1 MRWDGIS
8 EFVYVAEYESFTRA
22 AKELG
27 ISTAQV
33 SRQISALE
41 KRLNIKLLY
50 RTTRKVSLTEEGRVF
65 YQHCRGVLYGLD
77 AAEQAVSN
85 LQSKPQGRIKLTAPV
100 TYGEQQLLPL
110 VNDFMVKYS
119 DIEVTAFLSN
129 QKVDLVEGGYDL
141 AIRIGKLS
149 DSTMMAKKLSHRTNF
164 VCAAPAYLKKHGIP
178 YSLNE
183 LNQHNCLLG
192 TRDYWHFIE
201 SAKTIEPAQTK
212 YKKETGE
219 KSNKDFDKEQN
230 TQADQEKN
238 MRVSGSVQYN
248 SGHSLVD
255 AALKG
260 LGIVQLPDYYVQ
272 KYLESGELVSLLD
285 NYREPEESI
294 WAIYPH
300 NRHLSPKI
308 RLLVDYLAERLA

>member
-8 EFVYVAEYESFTRA
+8 EFVYVAEHESFTRA

-65 YQHCRGVLYGLD
+65 YQHCRGVLDGLD

-110 VNDFMVKYS
+110 INDFMVQYS

-129 QKVDLVEGGYDL
+129 QKIDLIDGGYDL

-149 DSTMMAKKLSHRTNF
+149 DSTMMAKKLSRRTNF
-164 VCAAPAYLKKHGIP
+164 VCAAPAYLEKYGTP
-178 YSLNE
+178 SSLSD
-183 LNQHNCLLG
+183 LSQHNCLLG
-192 TRDYWHFIE
+192 TRDYWHFIDF
-201 SAKTIEPAQTK
+201 
-212 YKKETGE
+212 KETDSKKTDYG
-219 KSNKDFDKEQN
+219 KNADKE
-230 TQADQEKN
+230 KN
-238 MRVSGSVQYN
+238 LRVSGTVQYN

-272 KYLESGELVSLLD
+272 KYLASGELVSLLD

>member
-1 MRWDGIS
+1 MMRWDGIS

-33 SRQISALE
+33 SRQVSALE

-65 YQHCRGVLYGLD
+65 YQHCRGVLDGLD

-110 VNDFMVKYS
+110 INDFMVQYR

-129 QKVDLVEGGYDL
+129 QKIDLVDGGYDL

-164 VCAAPAYLKKHGIP
+164 VCAAPTYLEKHGIP
-178 YSLNE
+178 HFLSE
-183 LNQHNCLLG
+183 LSEHNCLLG

-201 SAKTIEPAQTK
+201 
-212 YKKETGE
+212 
-219 KSNKDFDKEQN
+219 NDKE
-230 TQADQEKN
+230 AGKERN
-238 MRVSGSVQYN
+238 MRVSGTVQYN

-272 KYLESGELVSLLD
+272 KHLASGALVSVLD
-285 NYREPEESI
+285 NYREPEEGI

-308 RLLVDYLAERLA
+308 RLLVDYLAERLS

>member
-1 MRWDGIS
+1 MMRWDGIS

-27 ISTAQV
+27 VSTAQV
-33 SRQISALE
+33 SRQVSALE

-65 YQHCRGVLYGLD
+65 YQHCRSVLDGLD

-85 LQSKPQGRIKLTAPV
+85 LQSRPQGRIKLTAPV

-110 VNDFMVKYS
+110 VNDFMVQYS

-129 QKVDLVEGGYDL
+129 QKIDLVDGGYDL

-149 DSTMMAKKLSHRTNF
+149 DSTMMAKKLSRRTNF
-164 VCAAPAYLKKHGIP
+164 VCAAPAYLEKYGTPHAL
-178 YSLNE
+178 SE
-183 LNQHNCLLG
+183 LSQHNCLLG

-201 SAKTIEPAQTK
+201 
-212 YKKETGE
+212 
-219 KSNKDFDKEQN
+219 NDKE
-230 TQADQEKN
+230 AGKERN
-238 MRVSGSVQYN
+238 MRVSGTVQYN

-272 KYLESGELVSLLD
+272 RHLASGALVSLLD
-285 NYREPEESI
+285 NYREPEEGI
-294 WAIYPH
+294 WAVYPH

-308 RLLVDYLAERLA
+308 RLLVDYLTERLA

>member
-8 EFVYVAEYESFTRA
+8 EFVYVADYESFTRA

-65 YQHCRGVLYGLD
+65 YQHCRGVLDGLD

-110 VNDFMVKYS
+110 VNDFMVQYR

-129 QKVDLVEGGYDL
+129 QKIDLIDGGYDL

-149 DSTMMAKKLSHRTNF
+149 DSTMMAKKLSRRTNF
-164 VCAAPAYLKKHGIP
+164 VCAAPAYLEKYGIP
-178 YSLNE
+178 HSLSD
-183 LNQHNCLLG
+183 LSQHNCLLG

-201 SAKTIEPAQTK
+201 DGKIDS
-212 YKKETGE
+212 E
-219 KSNKDFDKEQN
+219 KNADKE
-230 TQADQEKN
+230 KN
-238 MRVSGSVQYN
+238 LRVSGSVQYN

-272 KYLESGELVSLLD
+272 KFLASGELVSLLN

-308 RLLVDYLAERLA
+308 RLLVDYLAEHLV

>member
-8 EFVYVAEYESFTRA
+8 EFVYVAEHESFTRA

-65 YQHCRGVLYGLD
+65 YQHCRGVLDGLD

-110 VNDFMVKYS
+110 VNDFMVQYS

-129 QKVDLVEGGYDL
+129 QKIDLIDGGYDL

-149 DSTMMAKKLSHRTNF
+149 DSTMMAKKLSRRTNF
-164 VCAAPAYLKKHGIP
+164 VCAAPAYLEKYGTP
-178 YSLNE
+178 SSLSD
-183 LNQHNCLLG
+183 LSQHNCLLG
-192 TRDYWHFIE
+192 TRDYWHFIDF
-201 SAKTIEPAQTK
+201 
-212 YKKETGE
+212 KETDSKKTDYG
-219 KSNKDFDKEQN
+219 KNADKE
-230 TQADQEKN
+230 KN
-238 MRVSGSVQYN
+238 LRVSGTVQYN

-272 KYLESGELVSLLD
+272 KYLASGELVSLLD

-308 RLLVDYLAERLA
+308 RLLVDYLAERLAV

>member
-8 EFVYVAEYESFTRA
+8 EFVYVAEHESFTRA

-65 YQHCRGVLYGLD
+65 YQHCRGVLDGLD

-85 LQSKPQGRIKLTAPV
+85 LQAKPQGRIKLTAPV

-110 VNDFMVKYS
+110 VNDFMVQYS

-129 QKVDLVEGGYDL
+129 QKIDLIDGGYDL

-149 DSTMMAKKLSHRTNF
+149 DSTMMAKKLSRRTNF
-164 VCAAPAYLKKHGIP
+164 VCAAPAYLEKYGTPHAL
-178 YSLNE
+178 SE
-183 LNQHNCLLG
+183 LSQHNCLLG

-201 SAKTIEPAQTK
+201 NGKNA
-212 YKKETGE
+212 
-219 KSNKDFDKEQN
+219 DKE
-230 TQADQEKN
+230 KN
-238 MRVSGSVQYN
+238 LRVSGTVQYN

-272 KYLESGELVSLLD
+272 QYLASGELVSLLD

-308 RLLVDYLAERLA
+308 RLLVDYLAERLV

>member
-1 MRWDGIS
+1 MMKWDGIS

-22 AKELG
+22 AKEMA

-33 SRQISALE
+33 SRQVSALE

-50 RTTRKVSLTEEGRVF
+50 RTTRNVSLTEEGRVF
-65 YQHCRGVLYGLD
+65 YQHCRGVLDSLD

-85 LQSKPQGRIKLTAPV
+85 LNSTPQGRIKLTVPV

-110 VNDFMVKYS
+110 VNDFMMQYS

-141 AIRIGKLS
+141 AVRIGKLS
-149 DSTMMAKKLSHRTNF
+149 NSTLMAKKLSKRTNF
-164 VCAAPAYLKKHGIP
+164 VCASPTYVEKYGIP
-178 YSLNE
+178 HSLTE
-183 LNQHNCLLG
+183 LSKHNCLLG
-192 TRDYWHFIE
+192 TPDYWHFKE
-201 SAKTIEPAQTK
+201 ATK
-212 YKKETGE
+212 ERNIRVTG
-219 KSNKDFDKEQN
+219 KV
-230 TQADQEKN
+230 
-238 MRVSGSVQYN
+238 RYN
-248 SGHSLVD
+248 SGYSLLD

-272 KYLESGELVSLLD
+272 KHLEAGELVTLLD
-285 NYREPEESI
+285 NYREPEEGI
-294 WAIYPH
+294 WAVYPQ

-308 RLLVDYLAERLA
+308 RLLVDYLAESLP

>member
-33 SRQISALE
+33 SRQVNALE

-65 YQHCRGVLYGLD
+65 YQHCRGVLDGLD
-77 AAEQAVSN
+77 AAEQAVSRF
-85 LQSKPQGRIKLTAPV
+85 QSTPQGRIKLTAPM

-110 VNDFMVKYS
+110 INDFMVQYS

-129 QKVDLVEGGYDL
+129 QTVDLIDGGYDL
-141 AIRIGKLS
+141 AIRIGKLN

-164 VCAAPAYLKKHGIP
+164 VCAAPSYLDKYGVPHTLDDL
-178 YSLNE
+178 SH
-183 LNQHNCLLG
+183 HNCLLG
-192 TRDYWHFIE
+192 TRDYWYFRDTKQTDTDQ
-201 SAKTIEPAQTK
+201 KTNHSIVK
-212 YKKETGE
+212 
-219 KSNKDFDKEQN
+219 
-230 TQADQEKN
+230 EKN
-238 MRVSGSVQYN
+238 LRVSGSIQYN
-248 SGHSLVD
+248 NGHSLVD

-260 LGIVQLPDYYVQ
+260 LGVVQLPDYYVQ
-272 KYLESGELVSLLD
+272 KYLASGELTSLLD
-285 NYREPEESI
+285 DYREPEESI

-308 RLLVDYLAERLA
+308 RLLVDYLAEHLA

>member
-1 MRWDGIS
+1 MRWDGVS

-65 YQHCRGVLYGLD
+65 YQHCRSVLDGLD

-85 LQSKPQGRIKLTAPV
+85 LQSKPQGMIKLTAPV

-110 VNDFMVKYS
+110 VNDFMMQYS

-129 QKVDLVEGGYDL
+129 QKIDLIDGGYDL

-149 DSTMMAKKLSHRTNF
+149 DSTMIAKKLSHRTNF
-164 VCAAPAYLKKHGIP
+164 VCAAPSYLDKYGIP
-178 YSLNE
+178 HALSE

-192 TRDYWHFIE
+192 TRNYWHFIDTNP
-201 SAKTIEPAQTK
+201 SASA
-212 YKKETGE
+212 Y
-219 KSNKDFDKEQN
+219 SDKERN
-230 TQADQEKN
+230 L
-238 MRVSGSVQYN
+238 RVSGSIQYN

-272 KYLESGELVSLLD
+272 KYLESGDLISLLD

-300 NRHLSPKI
+300 NRQLSPKI
-308 RLLVDYLAERLA
+308 RLLVDYLAEHLA

>member
-22 AKELG
+22 AKEMG

-50 RTTRKVSLTEEGRVF
+50 RTTRKVSLSEEGRVF
-65 YQHCRGVLYGLD
+65 YQHCRDVLDGLD

-100 TYGEQQLLPL
+100 TYGEQQLVPL
-110 VNDFMVKYS
+110 MNDFMVQHR

-129 QKVDLVEGGYDL
+129 QKLDLVEGSYDL
-141 AIRIGKLS
+141 AIRIGKLN
-149 DSTMMAKKLSHRTNF
+149 DSTMMAKKLSRRTNF
-164 VCAAPAYLKKHGIP
+164 VCAAPAYLAQYGIP
-178 YSLNE
+178 KTLGD
-183 LNQHNCLLG
+183 LGQHNCLLG
-192 TRDYWHFIE
+192 TRDYWHFVD
-201 SAKTIEPAQTK
+201 SG
-212 YKKETGE
+212 KER
-219 KSNKDFDKEQN
+219 NLQ
-230 TQADQEKN
+230 
-238 MRVSGSVQYN
+238 VSGTVQYN
-248 SGHSLVD
+248 SGHGLVD

-272 KYLESGELVSLLD
+272 RHLKSGELVSLLD
-285 NYREPEESI
+285 SYREPEESI
-294 WAIYPH
+294 WAVYPH

-308 RLLVDYLAERLA
+308 RLLVDYLAARLS

>member
-1 MRWDGIS
+1 MMRWDGIS

-27 ISTAQV
+27 VSTAQV

-50 RTTRKVSLTEEGRVF
+50 RTTRKVALSEEGRVF
-65 YQHCRGVLYGLD
+65 YQHCRSVLDGLD

-110 VNDFMVKYS
+110 INDFMVQYR
-119 DIEVTAFLSN
+119 DVEVTAFLSN
-129 QKVDLVEGGYDL
+129 QKIDLVEGGYDL

-149 DSTMMAKKLSHRTNF
+149 DSTMMAKKLSRRTNF
-164 VCAAPAYLKKHGIP
+164 VCAAPAYLDKFGIP
-178 YSLNE
+178 HTLDE
-183 LNQHNCLLG
+183 LSQHNCLLG
-192 TRDYWHFIE
+192 TRDYWHFIDTDKGTNE
-201 SAKTIEPAQTK
+201 KVN
-212 YKKETGE
+212 KER
-219 KSNKDFDKEQN
+219 NL
-230 TQADQEKN
+230 
-238 MRVSGSVQYN
+238 RVAGTVQYN

-272 KYLESGELVSLLD
+272 KHLASGALVSFLD
-285 NYREPEESI
+285 EYREPDEGI
-294 WAIYPH
+294 WAVYPH

-308 RLLVDYLAERLA
+308 RLLVDYLATRLS

>member
-1 MRWDGIS
+1 MMRWDGIS

-33 SRQISALE
+33 SRQVSALE

-65 YQHCRGVLYGLD
+65 YQHCRGVLDGLD

-110 VNDFMVKYS
+110 VNNFMVMYS

-129 QKVDLVEGGYDL
+129 QKIDLVDGGYDL

-164 VCAAPAYLKKHGIP
+164 VWAAPTYLEKHGIP
-178 YSLNE
+178 HFLSE
-183 LNQHNCLLG
+183 LSEHNCLLG

-201 SAKTIEPAQTK
+201 
-212 YKKETGE
+212 
-219 KSNKDFDKEQN
+219 NDKE
-230 TQADQEKN
+230 AGKERN
-238 MRVSGSVQYN
+238 MRVSGTVQYN

-272 KYLESGELVSLLD
+272 KHLASGALVSVLD
-285 NYREPEESI
+285 NYREPEEGI

-308 RLLVDYLAERLA
+308 RLLVDYLAERLS

>member
-41 KRLNIKLLY
+41 QRLNIKLLY

-65 YQHCRGVLYGLD
+65 YQHCRGVLDGLG

-85 LQSKPQGRIKLTAPV
+85 LQAKPQGRIKLTAPV

-110 VNDFMVKYS
+110 INDFMVQYRE
-119 DIEVTAFLSN
+119 IEVTAFLSN
-129 QKVDLVEGGYDL
+129 QKLDLVEGGYDL

-149 DSTMMAKKLSHRTNF
+149 DSTMMAKKLSRRTNF
-164 VCAAPAYLKKHGIP
+164 VCAAPAYLKKYGIP
-178 YSLNE
+178 HSLSD
-183 LNQHNCLLG
+183 LKQHNCLLG

-201 SAKTIEPAQTK
+201 DS
-212 YKKETGE
+212 
-219 KSNKDFDKEQN
+219 SNVD
-230 TQADQEKN
+230 TEKN
-238 MRVSGSVQYN
+238 LRVSGSVQYN

-272 KYLESGELVSLLD
+272 KHLASGALVSVLD
-285 NYREPEESI
+285 NYREPEEGI

-308 RLLVDYLAERLA
+308 RLLVDYLTERLK

>member
-50 RTTRKVSLTEEGRVF
+50 RTTRKVTLTEEGRVF
-65 YQHCRGVLYGLD
+65 YQHCRSVLDGLD

-110 VNDFMVKYS
+110 VNDFMVQYS

-129 QKVDLVEGGYDL
+129 QKIDLVDGGYDL

-149 DSTMMAKKLSHRTNF
+149 DSTMMAKKLSRRTNF
-164 VCAAPAYLKKHGIP
+164 VCAAPAYLEKYGTP
-178 YSLNE
+178 RALSE
-183 LNQHNCLLG
+183 LSQHNCLLG

-201 SAKTIEPAQTK
+201 
-212 YKKETGE
+212 
-219 KSNKDFDKEQN
+219 NDKDADKE
-230 TQADQEKN
+230 KN
-238 MRVSGSVQYN
+238 LRVSGTVQYN

-272 KYLESGELVSLLD
+272 QYLASGELVSVLD

-294 WAIYPH
+294 WAVYPH

-308 RLLVDYLAERLA
+308 RLLVDYLATRLV

>member
-8 EFVYVAEYESFTRA
+8 EFVCVAEYESFTQA

-65 YQHCRGVLYGLD
+65 YQHCRGVLDGLD

-110 VNDFMVKYS
+110 VNDFMVQYR

-129 QKVDLVEGGYDL
+129 QKIDLIDGGYDL

-149 DSTMMAKKLSHRTNF
+149 DSTMMAKKLSRRTNF
-164 VCAAPAYLKKHGIP
+164 VCAAPAYLEKYGIP
-178 YSLNE
+178 HSLSD
-183 LNQHNCLLG
+183 LSQHNCLLG

-201 SAKTIEPAQTK
+201 DGKIDSGKNA
-212 YKKETGE
+212 
-219 KSNKDFDKEQN
+219 DKE
-230 TQADQEKN
+230 KN
-238 MRVSGSVQYN
+238 LRVSGSVQYN

-272 KYLESGELVSLLD
+272 KYLASGELVSLLN

-308 RLLVDYLAERLA
+308 RLLVDYLAEHLV

>member
-65 YQHCRGVLYGLD
+65 YQHCRGVLDGLD

-110 VNDFMVKYS
+110 INDFMVQYR

-129 QKVDLVEGGYDL
+129 QKIDLIEGGYDL
-141 AIRIGKLS
+141 AVRIGKLS
-149 DSTMMAKKLSHRTNF
+149 DSTMMAKKLSRRTNF
-164 VCAAPAYLKKHGIP
+164 VCAAPAYLKRYGTPHTLSDLRK
-178 YSLNE
+178 
-183 LNQHNCLLG
+183 HNCLLG

-201 SAKTIEPAQTK
+201 N
-212 YKKETGE
+212 
-219 KSNKDFDKEQN
+219 NK
-230 TQADQEKN
+230 QANKAVGQQAHKPTDTEKN
-238 MRVSGSVQYN
+238 LRVSGSVQYN

-272 KYLESGELVSLLD
+272 QYLASGALISVLD

-308 RLLVDYLAERLA
+308 RLLVDYLAARLA